1 MKKTLPSVLL
11 SFALVLTGCI
21 SSVEKENQGGDNDP
35 IPSEPI
41 YKDFENVFF
50 DSKTLIYDGE
60 SHILDEVRG
69 AP

>member
-11 SFALVLTGCI
+11 SFALILTGCI
-21 SSVEKENQGGDNDP
+21 STVEEENQGSENGQTP
-35 IPSEPI
+35 IEPI

-60 SHILDEVRG
+60 SHILD
-69 AP
+69 